1 MTLTLSLEHTIIANK
16 WHRHRGLHTTHSTRS
31 RRIYT
36 RNRCQSREF
45 YSPTIVRIYKTPIKK
60 PYKKESLVIIKTP
73 ETTSVTFGEKGKN
86 VTLSSNVIQVEV
98 NPETGVLFILYS
110 LIAYVNYGACW
121 HIR

>member
-1 MTLTLSLEHTIIANK
+1 MNFIKKMTLTLIGTTIIATN
-16 WHRHRGLHTTHSTRS
+16 GIAQSVQHTTQGIT
-31 RRIYT
+31 YT
-36 RNRCQSREF
+36 TQEIDVKVEF

-98 NPETGVLFILYS
+98 NPETGGIRFPTKKE
-110 LIAYVNYGACW
+110 NYY
-121 HIR
+121 